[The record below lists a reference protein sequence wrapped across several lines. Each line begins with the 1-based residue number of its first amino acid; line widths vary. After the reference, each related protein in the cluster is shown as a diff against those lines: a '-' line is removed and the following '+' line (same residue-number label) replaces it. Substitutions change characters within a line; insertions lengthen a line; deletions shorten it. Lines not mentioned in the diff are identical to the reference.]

1 MEDPFIL
8 IKNDVL
14 SSLSSA
20 STLFES
26 WKRILQTVTS
36 AQNEE
41 LLKTKEELLQILG
54 NIEQD
59 LEDLDDAVRAVID
72 NPSRFNLTT
81 RESNARKQFVD
92 QTRRKVQDMKTRLE
106 QPIKIGTAQLDRLAL
121 LEDTTGGSSSPR
133 GYQKPTRRENMMYSN
148 TKFVEQE
155 AMQQQ
160 ILLQEQDQQLD
171 GVMHTVL
178 NMREIAS
185 TMNDELADQSILLDD
200 LDEHVDRTSGSLQ
213 KAMKRMN
220 HFIKANEETKA
231 SCCIGILIMV
241 LIILL
246 ILVIV
251 V

>member
-14 SSLSSA
+14 ASLGNA

-26 WKRILQTVTS
+26 WKRIVQTVNS
-36 AQNEE
+36 ADNEE
-41 LLKTKEELLQILG
+41 LLKTKEELTQILS

-59 LEDLDDAVRAVID
+59 LEDLDDAVKAVIES
-72 NPSRFNLTT
+72 PQRFNLTT

-92 QTRRKVQDMKTRLE
+92 QTRRKVQDMKTTLE
-106 QPIKIGTAQLDRLAL
+106 KPIKIGSAQQDRMAL
-121 LEDTTGGSSSPR
+121 LEDAGGSSPR

-155 AMQQQ
+155 AQQQ
-160 ILLQEQDQQLD
+160 QMLMQEQDQQLD

-178 NMREIAS
+178 NMRDIAS
-185 TMNDELADQSILLDD
+185 TMNTELADQSMLLDD
-200 LDEHVDRTSGSLQ
+200 LDEHVDRTAGSLQ

-220 HFIKANEETKA
+220 HFIKQNEETKS
-231 SCCIGILIMV
+231 SCCIGILIIV

-246 ILVIV
+246 ILIIVI
-251 V
+251 

>member
-14 SSLSSA
+14 ASLGNA

-26 WKRILQTVTS
+26 WKRIVQTVTS
-36 AQNEE
+36 ADNEE
-41 LLKTKEELLQILG
+41 LLKTKEELTQILS

-59 LEDLDDAVRAVID
+59 LEDLDDAVKAVIES
-72 NPSRFNLTT
+72 PQRFNLTT

-92 QTRRKVQDMKTRLE
+92 QTRRKVQDMKTTLGK
-106 QPIKIGTAQLDRLAL
+106 PIKIGSAQQDRMAL
-121 LEDTTGGSSSPR
+121 LEDAGGSSPR

-155 AMQQQ
+155 AQQQ
-160 ILLQEQDQQLD
+160 QMLMQEQDQQLD

-178 NMREIAS
+178 NMRDIAS
-185 TMNDELADQSILLDD
+185 TMNTELADQSMLLDD
-200 LDEHVDRTSGSLQ
+200 LDEHVDRTAGSLQ

-220 HFIKANEETKA
+220 HFIKQNEETKS
-231 SCCIGILIMV
+231 SCCIGILIIV

-246 ILVIV
+246 ILIIVI
-251 V
+251 

>member
-1 MEDPFIL
+1 
-8 IKNDVL
+8 
-14 SSLSSA
+14 
-20 STLFES
+20 
-26 WKRILQTVTS
+26 
-36 AQNEE
+36 
-41 LLKTKEELLQILG
+41 
-54 NIEQD
+54 D
-59 LEDLDDAVRAVID
+59 LEDLDDAVRAVIE

-92 QTRRKVQDMKTRLE
+92 QTRRKM
-106 QPIKIGTAQLDRLAL
+106 
-121 LEDTTGGSSSPR
+121 
-133 GYQKPTRRENMMYSN
+133 
-148 TKFVEQE
+148 
-155 AMQQQ
+155 Q

-185 TMNDELADQSILLDD
+185 TMNDELADQSMLIDD
-200 LDEHVDRTSGSLQ
+200 LDEHVDRTAGSLQ

-220 HFIKANEETKA
+220 HFIKQNEETKA
-231 SCCIGILIMV
+231 TCCIGILIMV

>member
-14 SSLSSA
+14 ASLGNA

-26 WKRILQTVTS
+26 WKRIVQTVTS
-36 AQNEE
+36 ADNEE
-41 LLKTKEELLQILG
+41 LLKTKEELTQILS

-59 LEDLDDAVRAVID
+59 LEDLDDAVKAVIES
-72 NPSRFNLTT
+72 PQRFNLTT

-92 QTRRKVQDMKTRLE
+92 QTRRKVQDMKTTLE
-106 QPIKIGTAQLDRLAL
+106 KPIKIGSAQQDRAAL
-121 LEDTTGGSSSPR
+121 LEDAGGSSPR

-155 AMQQQ
+155 AQQQ
-160 ILLQEQDQQLD
+160 QMLMQEQDQQLD

-185 TMNDELADQSILLDD
+185 TMNTELADQSMLLDD
-200 LDEHVDRTSGSLQ
+200 LDEHVDRTAGSLQ

-220 HFIKANEETKA
+220 HFIKQNEETKA
-231 SCCIGILIMV
+231 SCCIGILIIV

-246 ILVIV
+246 ILIIIM
-251 V
+251 

>member
-8 IKNDVL
+8 IKNEVL
-14 SSLSSA
+14 SSLSNA

-41 LLKTKEELLQILG
+41 LLKTKEELLQILA
-54 NIEQD
+54 NTEQD
-59 LEDLDDAVRAVID
+59 LQDLDNAVRAVIE

-81 RESNARKQFVD
+81 REINGRKQFVD
-92 QTRRKVQDMKTRLE
+92 QTRRKVQDMITRLE
-106 QPIKIGTAQLDRLAL
+106 QPIKIGSAQLDRLAL

-148 TKFVEQE
+148 SKFVEQE

-160 ILLQEQDQQLD
+160 MLMQEQDQQLD

-185 TMNDELADQSILLDD
+185 TMNDELADQSILIDD